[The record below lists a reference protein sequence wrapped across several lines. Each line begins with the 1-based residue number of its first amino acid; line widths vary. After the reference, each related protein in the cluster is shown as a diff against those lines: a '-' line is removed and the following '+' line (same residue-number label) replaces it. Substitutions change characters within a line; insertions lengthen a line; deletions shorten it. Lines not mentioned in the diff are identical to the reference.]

1 MKMLKILF
9 VCTGNICR
17 SPIAE
22 ETFRR
27 SVKARG
33 LQREIQCDSAATH
46 AYHVGELADKRAR
59 QNAESHG
66 LTLTH
71 RCRKLHGED
80 FSVFDYIVAM
90 DDYNM
95 ENIQSIS
102 YRSTNIH
109 QPEEVCFLYRRFD
122 KSPSP
127 LTPRGGISDEE
138 SDEQNSPSGGWGDR
152 RFGAV
157 PDPYYG
163 EESDFENVYQIV
175 SRCAEGFL
183 DYLVEKYEL

>member
-1 MKMLKILF
+1 MLKILF

-27 SVKARG
+27 AVKARN

-46 AYHVGELADKRAR
+46 AYHIGSQTDKRAC
-59 QNAESHG
+59 QNAEQHG
-66 LTLTH
+66 LTLNH
-71 RCRKLHGED
+71 KCRKLHGED

-90 DDYNM
+90 DNYNM
-95 ENIQSIS
+95 ENIQAIS
-102 YRSTNIH
+102 NRSVGIT
-109 QPEEVCFLYRRFD
+109 QPEETCFLYRRFE
-122 KSPSP
+122 SP
-127 LTPRGGISDEE
+127 LTPRGGTVLE
-138 SDEQNSPSGGWGDR
+138 
-152 RFGAV
+152 V

-163 EESDFENVYQIV
+163 ETADFEEVYQIV

-183 DYLVEKYEL
+183 DWLVKKYRL

>member
-1 MKMLKILF
+1 MLKVLF

-27 SVKARG
+27 AVRARN

-46 AYHVGELADKRAR
+46 GYHIGALPDPRTRE
-59 QNAESHG
+59 NAIEHE

-71 RCRKLHGED
+71 RCRKLNGED
-80 FSVFDYIVAM
+80 FSVFDYVVAM
-90 DDYNM
+90 DNYNM

-102 YRSTNIH
+102 NRSLGMK
-109 QPEEVCFLYRRFD
+109 QPEDHCFLYRKFD
-122 KSPSP
+122 NQIAQHEII
-127 LTPRGGISDEE
+127 LE
-138 SDEQNSPSGGWGDR
+138 
-152 RFGAV
+152 V

-163 EESDFENVYQIV
+163 ETADFEEVYQIV

-183 DYLVEKYEL
+183 DFLVEKYQL

>member
-1 MKMLKILF
+1 MLKILF

-27 SVKARG
+27 AVKMRN
-33 LQREIQCDSAATH
+33 LQRKIQCDSAATH
-46 AYHVGELADKRAR
+46 AYHIGKLPDKRTR
-59 QNAESHG
+59 QNADTHG
-66 LTLTH
+66 FTLTH
-71 RCRKLHGED
+71 TCRKLHCED

-102 YRSTNIH
+102 NRSLGIT
-109 QPEEVCFLYRRFD
+109 QPEEICFLYRRFD
-122 KSPSP
+122 NLKN
-127 LTPRGGISDEE
+127 LQILE
-138 SDEQNSPSGGWGDR
+138 
-152 RFGAV
+152 V

-163 EESDFENVYQIV
+163 ETADFEEVYQIV
-175 SRCAEGFL
+175 NRCAEGFL
-183 DYLVEKYEL
+183 NWLVKKYRL

>member
-1 MKMLKILF
+1 MLKILF

-27 SVKARG
+27 AVKARN

-46 AYHVGELADKRAR
+46 AYHIGELADKRTR
-59 QNAESHG
+59 KNAELHG

-71 RCRKLHGED
+71 KCRKLHGED
-80 FSVFDYIVAM
+80 FSVFDYIIAM

-102 YRSTNIH
+102 YRATNIH

-122 KSPSP
+122 S
-127 LTPRGGISDEE
+127 EV
-138 SDEQNSPSGGWGDR
+138 NSTITE
-152 RFGAV
+152 V

-183 DYLVEKYEL
+183 DYLVEKHRL

>member
-1 MKMLKILF
+1 MLKILF

-27 SVKARG
+27 AVKARD

-46 AYHVGELADKRAR
+46 AYHIGELADKRTR
-59 QNAESHG
+59 KNAELYG

-71 RCRKLHGED
+71 KCRKLHGED

-95 ENIQSIS
+95 TNIQSIS
-102 YRSTNIH
+102 YRATNIH
-109 QPEEVCFLYRRFD
+109 QPEEVCFLYRKFD
-122 KSPSP
+122 
-127 LTPRGGISDEE
+127 LEVTDTITE
-138 SDEQNSPSGGWGDR
+138 
-152 RFGAV
+152 V

-183 DYLVEKYEL
+183 DYLVEKHRL

>member
-1 MKMLKILF
+1 MIKVLF

-27 SVKARG
+27 AVKARN

-46 AYHVGELADKRAR
+46 AYHIGDLPDRRTRK
-59 QNAESHG
+59 NAELYG
-66 LTLTH
+66 LSLTH
-71 RCRKLHGED
+71 KCRKLHGED

-90 DDYNM
+90 DNYNM
-95 ENIQSIS
+95 TNIQSIS
-102 YRSTNIH
+102 YRATNIH

-122 KSPSP
+122 SPP
-127 LTPRGGISDEE
+127 APEGGVFSSKILE
-138 SDEQNSPSGGWGDR
+138 
-152 RFGAV
+152 V

-163 EESDFENVYQIV
+163 EEADFEEVYQIV
-175 SRCAEGFL
+175 CRCAEGFL
-183 DYLVEKYEL
+183 DYLVEKHRL

>member
-1 MKMLKILF
+1 MLKILF

-27 SVKARG
+27 AVKARD

-46 AYHVGELADKRAR
+46 AYHIGDLPDRRTR
-59 QNAESHG
+59 QNAEEHG

-71 RCRKLHGED
+71 KCRKLHGED
-80 FSVFDYIVAM
+80 FSVFDYVVAM

-102 YRSTNIH
+102 NRSVGIT
-109 QPEEVCFLYRRFD
+109 QPEETCFLYRRF
-122 KSPSP
+122 SPPAPEGGVVSP
-127 LTPRGGISDEE
+127 KILE
-138 SDEQNSPSGGWGDR
+138 
-152 RFGAV
+152 V

-163 EESDFENVYQIV
+163 EVADFEEVYQIV

-183 DYLVEKYEL
+183 DWLVEKHRL

>member
-1 MKMLKILF
+1 MLKILF

-27 SVKARG
+27 AVKARNM
-33 LQREIQCDSAATH
+33 QREIQCDSAATH
-46 AYHVGELADKRAR
+46 AYHIGELADKRTR
-59 QNAESHG
+59 KNAELYG
-66 LTLTH
+66 LSITH
-71 RCRKLHGED
+71 KCRKLHGED

-95 ENIQSIS
+95 ESIQSIS
-102 YRSTNIH
+102 YRSSNIH

-122 KSPSP
+122 SEVK
-127 LTPRGGISDEE
+127 
-138 SDEQNSPSGGWGDR
+138 DR
-152 RFGAV
+152 IIEV

-183 DYLVEKYEL
+183 DYLVEKHRL

>member
-1 MKMLKILF
+1 MLKILF

-27 SVKARG
+27 AVKARN

-46 AYHVGELADKRAR
+46 AYHIGDLPDKRTR
-59 QNAESHG
+59 QNADSHG

-71 RCRKLHGED
+71 KCRKLHGED

-90 DDYNM
+90 DNYNM

-102 YRSTNIH
+102 NRSLGIS
-109 QPEEVCFLYRRFD
+109 QPEETCFLYRRF
-122 KSPSP
+122 SPPPPEGGVISP
-127 LTPRGGISDEE
+127 KILE
-138 SDEQNSPSGGWGDR
+138 
-152 RFGAV
+152 V

-183 DYLVEKYEL
+183 DWLVEKYRL

>member
-1 MKMLKILF
+1 MLKILF

-27 SVKARG
+27 AVKARE

-46 AYHVGELADKRAR
+46 AYHVGELADKRTR
-59 QNAESHG
+59 KNAELYG

-71 RCRKLHGED
+71 KCRKLHGED
-80 FSVFDYIVAM
+80 FSVFDYIIAM
-90 DDYNM
+90 DNYNM

-102 YRSTNIH
+102 YRSSNIH

-122 KSPSP
+122 SEVNGS
-127 LTPRGGISDEE
+127 IIE
-138 SDEQNSPSGGWGDR
+138 
-152 RFGAV
+152 V

-163 EESDFENVYQIV
+163 EETDFENVYQIV

-183 DYLVEKYEL
+183 DYLVEKYRL

>member
-1 MKMLKILF
+1 MLKILF

-22 ETFRR
+22 ETFRMA
-27 SVKARG
+27 VKARN

-46 AYHVGELADKRAR
+46 SYHIGKLPDFRTIK
-59 QNAESHG
+59 NAENHG
-66 LTLTH
+66 LILTH
-71 RCRKLHGED
+71 HCRKLNGED
-80 FSVFDYIVAM
+80 FSVFDYMVAM

-102 YRSTNIH
+102 YRSSNIH
-109 QPEEVCFLYRRFD
+109 QPEDVCFLYRRFD
-122 KSPSP
+122 KSPQ
-127 LTPRGGISDEE
+127 INN
-138 SDEQNSPSGGWGDR
+138 EQNSSSGEWV
-152 RFGAV
+152 ASV

-163 EESDFENVYQIV
+163 ETTDFEEVYQIV

-183 DYLVEKYEL
+183 DFLVDKHGL

>member
-1 MKMLKILF
+1 MLKILF

-27 SVKARG
+27 AVKMRN

-46 AYHVGELADKRAR
+46 AYHIGDLPDKRTR

-71 RCRKLHGED
+71 KCRKLHGED

-90 DDYNM
+90 DHHNM

-102 YRSTNIH
+102 NRSLGISQTD
-109 QPEEVCFLYRRFD
+109 ETCFLYRKFD
-122 KSPSP
+122 NPKGSKI
-127 LTPRGGISDEE
+127 LE
-138 SDEQNSPSGGWGDR
+138 
-152 RFGAV
+152 V

-163 EESDFENVYQIV
+163 ETADFEEVYQIV

-183 DYLVEKYEL
+183 DWLMEKYRL

>member
-1 MKMLKILF
+1 MVKILF

-27 SVKARG
+27 AVKARD

-46 AYHVGELADKRAR
+46 AYHIGDLPDHRTRK
-59 QNAESHG
+59 NAESHG

-102 YRSTNIH
+102 YRATNIH

-122 KSPSP
+122 SEVSN
-127 LTPRGGISDEE
+127 RIME
-138 SDEQNSPSGGWGDR
+138 
-152 RFGAV
+152 V

-163 EESDFENVYQIV
+163 EEKDFENVYQIV

-183 DYLVEKYEL
+183 DYLVEKHRL

>member
-1 MKMLKILF
+1 MLKILF

-27 SVKARG
+27 AVKARS

-46 AYHVGELADKRAR
+46 GYHIGALPDPRTRK
-59 QNAESHG
+59 NAEIQGITLSHK
-66 LTLTH
+66 
-71 RCRKLHGED
+71 CRKLNGED
-80 FSVFDYIVAM
+80 FSVFDYIIAM
-90 DDYNM
+90 DNYNM

-102 YRSTNIH
+102 NRSLGMK
-109 QPEEVCFLYRRFD
+109 QLEETCFLYRKFD
-122 KSPSP
+122 NLKSSEI
-127 LTPRGGISDEE
+127 LE
-138 SDEQNSPSGGWGDR
+138 
-152 RFGAV
+152 V

-163 EESDFENVYQIV
+163 QSVDFDEVYQIV

-183 DYLVEKYEL
+183 DFLVEKYQL

>member
-27 SVKARG
+27 AVKTRN

-46 AYHVGELADKRAR
+46 AYHVGELADKRTR
-59 QNAESHG
+59 KNAELYG
-66 LTLTH
+66 LSLTH
-71 RCRKLHGED
+71 KCRKLHGED

-102 YRSTNIH
+102 YRSSNIH
-109 QPEEVCFLYRRFD
+109 QPEEVCFLYRKFD
-122 KSPSP
+122 SEINGK
-127 LTPRGGISDEE
+127 TPE
-138 SDEQNSPSGGWGDR
+138 
-152 RFGAV
+152 V
-157 PDPYYG
+157 PDPFYA

-175 SRCAEGFL
+175 NRCAEDFL
-183 DYLVEKYEL
+183 DYLVEKHQL

>member
-1 MKMLKILF
+1 MLKILF

-27 SVKARG
+27 AVKIRN

-46 AYHVGELADKRAR
+46 AYHIGSQPDKRAC
-59 QNAESHG
+59 QNADSHG
-66 LTLTH
+66 LTLNH
-71 RCRKLHGED
+71 KCRKLHGED

-90 DDYNM
+90 DNYNM

-102 YRSTNIH
+102 NRSLGIS
-109 QPEEVCFLYRRFD
+109 QPEETCFLYRRFD
-122 KSPSP
+122 NSP
-127 LTPRGGISDEE
+127 LTPRGGTVLE
-138 SDEQNSPSGGWGDR
+138 
-152 RFGAV
+152 V

-163 EESDFENVYQIV
+163 ETADFEEVYQIV

-183 DYLVEKYEL
+183 DWLVKKYRL

>member
-27 SVKARG
+27 AVKARD
-33 LQREIQCDSAATH
+33 LQRHIQCDSAATH
-46 AYHVGELADKRAR
+46 AYHIGELADKRTR
-59 QNAESHG
+59 KNAEGHG
-66 LTLTH
+66 LVLTH
-71 RCRKLHGED
+71 HCRKLNGED

-90 DDYNM
+90 DNYNM

-102 YRSTNIH
+102 YRSSNIH
-109 QPEEVCFLYRRFD
+109 QPEEICFLYRRFD
-122 KSPSP
+122 SVVNGKTS
-127 LTPRGGISDEE
+127 E
-138 SDEQNSPSGGWGDR
+138 
-152 RFGAV
+152 V

-175 SRCAEGFL
+175 NRCAEGFL
-183 DYLVEKYEL
+183 DYLVEKHGL

>member
-1 MKMLKILF
+1 MLKILF

-27 SVKARG
+27 AVKARD

-46 AYHVGELADKRAR
+46 AYHVGDLADKRTR
-59 QNAESHG
+59 QNAENHG

-90 DDYNM
+90 NDYNM

-102 YRSTNIH
+102 YRSSNIH

-122 KSPSP
+122 SEANGKIP
-127 LTPRGGISDEE
+127 E
-138 SDEQNSPSGGWGDR
+138 
-152 RFGAV
+152 V

-175 SRCAEGFL
+175 SRCAEGLL
-183 DYLVEKYEL
+183 DWLVKEHKLIENKV

>member
-27 SVKARG
+27 AVKAQD

-46 AYHVGELADKRAR
+46 AYHIGDLADKRTR
-59 QNAESHG
+59 QNAENHG

-102 YRSTNIH
+102 YRSTNIN

-122 KSPSP
+122 SEVNGKKS
-127 LTPRGGISDEE
+127 E
-138 SDEQNSPSGGWGDR
+138 
-152 RFGAV
+152 V

-183 DYLVEKYEL
+183 DYLVEKHRL

>member
-1 MKMLKILF
+1 MLKILF

-27 SVKARG
+27 AVKARG

-46 AYHVGELADKRAR
+46 AYHIGELADKRTR

-71 RCRKLHGED
+71 KCRKLHGED

-122 KSPSP
+122 SETNGKIP
-127 LTPRGGISDEE
+127 E
-138 SDEQNSPSGGWGDR
+138 
-152 RFGAV
+152 V

-175 SRCAEGFL
+175 SRCAEWFL
-183 DYLVEKYEL
+183 DWLVKEHKLIENKV

>member
-1 MKMLKILF
+1 MLKILF

-27 SVKARG
+27 AVKARN

-46 AYHVGELADKRAR
+46 AYHIGDLPDKRTR
-59 QNAESHG
+59 QNADSHG

-71 RCRKLHGED
+71 KCRKLHGED
-80 FSVFDYIVAM
+80 FSVFDYVVAM
-90 DDYNM
+90 DYYNM

-102 YRSTNIH
+102 NRSVGIT
-109 QPEEVCFLYRRFD
+109 QPEETCFLYRKF
-122 KSPSP
+122 SPPAPEGGVVSP
-127 LTPRGGISDEE
+127 KILE
-138 SDEQNSPSGGWGDR
+138 
-152 RFGAV
+152 V

-163 EESDFENVYQIV
+163 ETADFEEVYQIV
-175 SRCAEGFL
+175 SRCAEVFL
-183 DYLVEKYEL
+183 DWLVEKYRLK

>member
-1 MKMLKILF
+1 MLKILF

-27 SVKARG
+27 AVKARN

-46 AYHVGELADKRAR
+46 AYHIGELADKRTR
-59 QNAESHG
+59 KNAELYG

-71 RCRKLHGED
+71 KCRKLHGED

-90 DDYNM
+90 DNYNM

-102 YRSTNIH
+102 YRSSNIH
-109 QPEEVCFLYRRFD
+109 QPEEICFLYRRFD
-122 KSPSP
+122 SEVK
-127 LTPRGGISDEE
+127 
-138 SDEQNSPSGGWGDR
+138 DR
-152 RFGAV
+152 IIEV

-163 EESDFENVYQIV
+163 EEADFENVYQIV

-183 DYLVEKYEL
+183 DYLVEKHRLEENQ

>member
-1 MKMLKILF
+1 MLKILF

-27 SVKARG
+27 AVKARN

-46 AYHVGELADKRAR
+46 AYHIGELADKRTR
-59 QNAESHG
+59 KNAELYG

-71 RCRKLHGED
+71 KCRKLHGED
-80 FSVFDYIVAM
+80 FSVFDYIIAM

-102 YRSTNIH
+102 YRATNIH

-122 KSPSP
+122 QSPP
-127 LTPRGGISDEE
+127 TPRGGEAIS
-138 SDEQNSPSGGWGDR
+138 EQNSPSGGWG
-152 RFGAV
+152 ASV

-163 EESDFENVYQIV
+163 EEADFENVYQIV

-183 DYLVEKYEL
+183 DYLVEKHRL